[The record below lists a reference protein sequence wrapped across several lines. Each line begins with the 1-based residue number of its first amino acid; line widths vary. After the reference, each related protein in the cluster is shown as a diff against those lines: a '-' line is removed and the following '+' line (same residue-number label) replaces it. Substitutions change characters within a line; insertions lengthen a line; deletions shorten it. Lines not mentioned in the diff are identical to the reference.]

1 MIWVDLVLYFYE
13 DLPIEI
19 RDSDDF
25 DSENHGLDNKEFCYE
40 TTDNDNS
47 NFLYDQIWFDLDRM
61 IYVSYLEKR
70 NPESK
75 IVTLRN

>member
-25 DSENHGLDNKEFCYE
+25 DSENHGLENKQLCSEIS
-40 TTDNDNS
+40 DND
-47 NFLYDQIWFDLDRM
+47 
-61 IYVSYLEKR
+61 YL
-70 NPESK
+70 
-75 IVTLRN
+75 I